1 MRRGQLADLALYVRA
16 LPLYARNLGVAL
28 PPLVGALVIVLL
40 LLISGPL
47 FSGVGGAG
55 ASIFSPSGLIGT
67 LITGFALG
75 TAIIF
80 ADDAWRHGRARIQ
93 SAWDEARRKAGNI
106 LLTALGFF
114 FIIYVAGLVGGL
126 LPVPYLVDVL
136 RFIALFFLIYSL
148 PSAAIG
154 GTPAQFAFSTSIRAA
169 RSYPVQ
175 TLILTIVCYVVGSWL
190 PDYLTTL
197 TVPYLS
203 FYGVLACEVLFK
215 GILQGYV
222 ALVLAKQYS
231 DFTFR
236 GPYW

>member
-1 MRRGQLADLALYVRA
+1 MRRGQLAELSLYFRA

-28 PPLVGALVIVLL
+28 PPLIGAALMAILEYL
-40 LLISGPL
+40 SGPL

-55 ASIFSPSGLIGT
+55 ASLFSTTGIIGS
-67 LITGFALG
+67 LVTGFALG
-75 TAIIF
+75 TAIII
-80 ADDAWRHGRARIQ
+80 ADDAWRHDRARIQ
-93 SAWDEARRKAGNI
+93 ADWDDARRKAGNI

-114 FIIYVAGLVGGL
+114 FIIYVAGLVGTL
-126 LPVPYLVDVL
+126 LPVPFLSTAL
-136 RFIALFFLIYSL
+136 QAIALFFLIYSI

-154 GTPAQFAFSTSIRAA
+154 GAPAQFAFSTSIRIA

-175 TLILTIVCYVVGSWL
+175 TLILTIVCAVVAGWL
-190 PDYLTTL
+190 PYYLTGL
-197 TVPYLS
+197 VSPYVSL
-203 FYGVLACEVLFK
+203 YGTLACRILFF